1 MLAKV
6 FFVSKYIEILKIVRA
21 CLKSLN
27 FIMSNKCKK
36 AIYSCVFVCT
46 HIYANKESHHLVS
59 LSNCIH
65 ISLNFLYCKKMNNLS
80 PFSFPLFVICCSIEL
95 VLTAFLKMN
104 LNLLFL
110 WPLAAVVSILH
121 HFGFYC
127 WIGIFWT
134 CAAIFIHLLWSNS
147 FPYVTG
153 SFCCIMV
160 NIKLIKK
167 IVTFEKILMIQH

>member
-80 PFSFPLFVICCSIEL
+80 PFSFPLFVICCFIEL
-95 VLTAFLKMN
+95 VCISENELKLTFFVAIGSCCFHSSSLWILLLDWN
-104 LNLLFL
+104 FLNLCCNFYTFIVIKFL
-110 WPLAAVVSILH
+110 PLC
-121 HFGFYC
+121 YRQ
-127 WIGIFWT
+127 
-134 CAAIFIHLLWSNS
+134 LLL
-147 FPYVTG
+147 YYG
-153 SFCCIMV
+153 
-160 NIKLIKK
+160 
-167 IVTFEKILMIQH
+167 QY